1 MNKQFSFNLQ
11 TFAEGPTQ
19 ADNVVNPQVMADMV
33 SAGLPKAIKFT
44 PIAKIDNTLA
54 GVPGN
59 EITIP
64 ALGLHW

>member
-33 SAGLPKAIKFT
+33 SGGLPKAIKFT
-44 PIAKIDNTLA
+44 QSLKSII
-54 GVPGN
+54 
-59 EITIP
+59 
-64 ALGLHW
+64 HWQATW